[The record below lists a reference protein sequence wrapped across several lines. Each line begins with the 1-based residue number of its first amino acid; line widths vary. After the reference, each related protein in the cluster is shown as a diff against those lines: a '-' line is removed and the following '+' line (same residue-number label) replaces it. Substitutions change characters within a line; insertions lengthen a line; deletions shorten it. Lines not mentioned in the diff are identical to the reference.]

1 MDASGNVPGTAQ
13 QQQQQQLASMIR
25 PEQVKRLPHLNDEKK
40 QQHEVYIQRL
50 WDNLR
55 SNPQGSPEYQK
66 ALASLANIS
75 TSLMAGMK
83 RFTAQ
88 RHQQQQQGLIAQQQA
103 PSASNETDSLRSA
116 GLGIQ
121 ATQILPHIQAKV
133 NNYPFSLPPTMPEA
147 SAQAETW
154 LREARNRLAQAM
166 QRAEYAQK
174 KKVDIQ
180 ADAQARN
187 QSGNP
192 LTPQEHEAL
201 RTKMM
206 QCNKVLAESNSFMEK
221 FKDQQN
227 QFRASAQQRYDTQ
240 NQANTA
246 HGDNSN
252 QAEPSMPPGQPTP
265 QSAPP
270 AGGPPGGPQAHS
282 ISSAVS
288 AARHRA
294 TSAAANQ
301 PASTSPTI
309 SQPQTSQTPSGQQTQ
324 PLQQTPQSAMS
335 QPNQNP
341 TQSSGP
347 APFSAQSALQQSAAT
362 YTTQSQP
369 QSATHAHPS
378 QNAAAGFMN
387 PGKKEERPNIPKNLN
402 VTAPRPVSMPPSRPT
417 LNGGPGVGMPGQMGE
432 PAIPVMPGYVLET
445 SEDGRVLSRK
455 KLNELAREVCGPGED
470 EKLTPEAE
478 DVSVNP
484 FIRMLFLLL
493 GECII
498 HTHTHTH
505 TQRERERE
513 RTAQKTNP
521 TPTLSFSKLYILHSD
536 SHFPFLSTLQIML
549 NVTDDFVD
557 EVITSACKVA
567 KLRGSSAL
575 ELRDVQLVLE
585 RQWNIR
591 VPGFSGDEVRTVR
604 RQGGTVAWQQKSL
617 AVQAAKLMG
626 GAGAGAENGGG
637 GGGGKDGAVG
647 VGANTAAA
655 AAGGKQRVEK

>member
-40 QQHEVYIQRL
+40 QQHEVFIQRL

-66 ALASLANIS
+66 ALANLANVS
-75 TSLMAGMK
+75 TTLMAGMK

-103 PSASNETDSLRSA
+103 PSSLSNDTEGLRSSSS

-147 SAQAETW
+147 SSQAETW

-166 QRAEYAQK
+166 QRAEHAQK
-174 KKVDIQ
+174 RKVDIQ
-180 ADAQARN
+180 AGAQTRS

-192 LTPQEHEAL
+192 LTPQEQEAL

-227 QFRASAQQRYDTQ
+227 QFRASAQQRYDAQ
-240 NQANTA
+240 NQVNTA
-246 HGDNSN
+246 HGDNAN

-265 QSAPP
+265 QTAPP
-270 AGGPPGGPQAHS
+270 PPGGPQAHS

-288 AARHRA
+288 AARNRA

-301 PASTSPTI
+301 PASTSPTTT
-309 SQPQTSQTPSGQQTQ
+309 SHPQTSQTPSGQQTQ
-324 PLQQTPQSAMS
+324 PPQQTPQSAMS
-335 QPNQNP
+335 SSQPNPNQN
-341 TQSSGP
+341 QNNNSGVIP
-347 APFSAQSALQQSAAT
+347 APFSAQSALQQSAANYT
-362 YTTQSQP
+362 TTSSTTQSQP
-369 QSATHAHPS
+369 QSATHAHPP
-378 QNAAAGFMN
+378 QNLAATAGFIN
-387 PGKKEERPNIPKNLN
+387 PTGKKEERPNIPKNLN
-402 VTAPRPVSMPPSRPT
+402 VTAPRPVVMPPSRPT

-455 KLNELAREVCGPGED
+455 KLYELAREVCGPGGD

-478 DVSVNP
+478 DVSVSVHNNHCC
-484 FIRMLFLLL
+484 FCYFCLFLF
-493 GECII
+493 IFVI
-498 HTHTHTH
+498 VF
-505 TQRERERE
+505 ER
-513 RTAQKTNP
+513 K
-521 TPTLSFSKLYILHSD
+521 
-536 SHFPFLSTLQIML
+536 
-549 NVTDDFVD
+549 
-557 EVITSACKVA
+557 
-567 KLRGSSAL
+567 
-575 ELRDVQLVLE
+575 
-585 RQWNIR
+585 
-591 VPGFSGDEVRTVR
+591 
-604 RQGGTVAWQQKSL
+604 
-617 AVQAAKLMG
+617 
-626 GAGAGAENGGG
+626 
-637 GGGGKDGAVG
+637 
-647 VGANTAAA
+647 
-655 AAGGKQRVEK
+655 

>member
-1 MDASGNVPGTAQ
+1 METSGNVPASVQQQ
-13 QQQQQQLASMIR
+13 QQQQQQLVSMIR

-55 SNPQGSPEYQK
+55 SNPQGSPDYQK

-83 RFTAQ
+83 RYNAQ

-103 PSASNETDSLRSA
+103 PSSSNETESFRSA

-121 ATQILPHIQAKV
+121 PTQILPHIQLKV
-133 NNYPFSLPPTMPEA
+133 SNYPFSLPPTMPEA

-166 QRAEYAQK
+166 QRAEHAQK

-180 ADAQARN
+180 ANAQARN

-201 RTKMM
+201 RNKMM

-227 QFRASAQQRYDTQ
+227 QFRASAQQRYDAQ

-246 HGDNSN
+246 HGDNVN
-252 QAEPSMPPGQPTP
+252 QAESSMPPGQPTP
-265 QSAPP
+265 QSVPP
-270 AGGPPGGPQAHS
+270 PGGAPGGPQAHS

-288 AARHRA
+288 AARNRA
-294 TSAAANQ
+294 TSAAAANQ
-301 PASTSPTI
+301 PTSSISPTT
-309 SQPQTSQTPSGQQTQ
+309 SQPQPTQTPSGQQAQ
-324 PLQQTPQSAMS
+324 APQQTPQPAMS

-341 TQSSGP
+341 NQSSGP
-347 APFSAQSALQQSAAT
+347 APFSAQSTFQQSATA

-369 QSATHAHPS
+369 QSATHAHPPP
-378 QNAAAGFMN
+378 NAATGFIN
-387 PGKKEERPNIPKNLN
+387 TSKKEERPNIPKNLN
-402 VTAPRPVSMPPSRPT
+402 VTAPRPVPMPPSRPT

-478 DVSVNP
+478 DVS
-484 FIRMLFLLL
+484 LL
-493 GECII
+493 
-498 HTHTHTH
+498 
-505 TQRERERE
+505 
-513 RTAQKTNP
+513 P
-521 TPTLSFSKLYILHSD
+521 
-536 SHFPFLSTLQIML
+536 
-549 NVTDDFVD
+549 
-557 EVITSACKVA
+557 
-567 KLRGSSAL
+567 
-575 ELRDVQLVLE
+575 
-585 RQWNIR
+585 
-591 VPGFSGDEVRTVR
+591 
-604 RQGGTVAWQQKSL
+604 
-617 AVQAAKLMG
+617 
-626 GAGAGAENGGG
+626 
-637 GGGGKDGAVG
+637 
-647 VGANTAAA
+647 
-655 AAGGKQRVEK
+655 